1 MISLNINLKRNIF
14 FFFFFFNK
22 QLVTDVCILL
32 DEMYEYK
39 KLANFIT
46 LVISAMKFTI
56 SPLGWLREINFL
68 GCCSWL

>member
-1 MISLNINLKRNIF
+1 MISLNINLKRNI
-14 FFFFFFNK
+14 FFFFNK

-56 SPLGWLREINFL
+56 SPLGWLR
-68 GCCSWL
+68 

>member
-1 MISLNINLKRNIF
+1 MISLNINLKRNIS

-32 DEMYEYK
+32 GETYEYK

-68 GCCSWL
+68 GCYSWL